1 MPIAHDPST
10 HSKGIM
16 PSIHPTSK
24 EGSPGSVGGSF
35 RPIPHGLRSPGY
47 WPGCPLFLV
56 GGSDLERE
64 GRGCGSGARFQ
75 RDPRRAP
82 LLGNPRRFRKNP
94 KEVGFLDGPLCKVL
108 ALEPEDCAG
117 SPDGLGRRLSASSS
131 GLTTPT
137 PVHRTEGARPD
148 RFRELLRTKCD
159 DTVQVAPLVQNLD
172 PPVHLDS
179 ATSSRRAAGVV
190 TEDPP
195 PDRLVPDDSDPEED
209 AREGLAWERPRGS
222 LLR

>member
-1 MPIAHDPST
+1 MPLQPTRPPWQQPPRPPIQDGRREDDETAHGGTGRHTDDPS
-10 HSKGIM
+10 HQLHFAFVRNSAK
-16 PSIHPTSK
+16 PHRFPTSPALHL
-24 EGSPGSVGGSF
+24 ERVVADVRPRNLAGAPAYEVRREIGTHELTGVLARQEIAASPNLSF
-35 RPIPHGLRSPGY
+35 R
-47 WPGCPLFLV
+47 
-56 GGSDLERE
+56 
-64 GRGCGSGARFQ
+64 
-75 RDPRRAP
+75 
-82 LLGNPRRFRKNP
+82 
-94 KEVGFLDGPLCKVL
+94 CKVL

-190 TEDPP
+190 TEDPHP
-195 PDRLVPDDSDPEED
+195 GP
-209 AREGLAWERPRGS
+209 ARSRRQ
-222 LLR
+222 